1 MWQKQTLGRPGH
13 RKAIVTS
20 GRQRYHFAERR
31 RHCAALIQT
40 DSRST
45 SVFHVSIGKTD
56 VMLLNVTP
64 DAFHDANSL
73 TGNAVHISAPM
84 PTCKSALGNQSI
96 V

>member
-1 MWQKQTLGRPGH
+1 MWQTQTRGRPGH

-20 GRQRYHFAERR
+20 DLLAERR

-40 DSRST
+40 DSRSA
-45 SVFHVSIGKTD
+45 SVFHVSIGQTD
-56 VMLLNVTP
+56 VMLLSVTP

-84 PTCKSALGNQSI
+84 PICKSSLGNQSS